1 MSKFSD
7 DLAALVTR
15 EIVAAKG
22 NRKRMDALL
31 DRLVFSL
38 AQAMTR
44 LTGDDAK
51 KIDKLND
58 FVSARLYDRM
68 TRILSVDEMLR
79 EAKPKP
85 RKSRK

>member
-7 DLAALVTR
+7 DLAILVTR

-85 RKSRK
+85 RKRAK